1 MRDTFPL
8 TVNEPS
14 TSLTRIGTR
23 HCSKETCN
31 WKGFKYYGN
40 AIFLFTCWVLF
51 SSMYFMFSS
60 AIISG
65 QGHGSDDDE
74 DTVAADEEAEEL
86 LELDADEL
94 LSMPEVVESEAGE
107 LLLGEDELGL
117 ELLGLLL
124 LEEAVDEERV
134 VAEQSKML
142 GTSHSLAC

>member
-1 MRDTFPL
+1 MVVWNF
-8 TVNEPS
+8 
-14 TSLTRIGTR
+14 
-23 HCSKETCN
+23 
-31 WKGFKYYGN
+31 
-40 AIFLFTCWVLF
+40 FTCWVLF
-51 SSMYFMFSS
+51 SSMYFMFRS

-74 DTVAADEEAEEL
+74 DTVAADDEAEEL
-86 LELDADEL
+86 LELDADELLLL

-107 LLLGEDELGL
+107 LLLGDDELGL

>member
-1 MRDTFPL
+1 
-8 TVNEPS
+8 
-14 TSLTRIGTR
+14 
-23 HCSKETCN
+23 
-31 WKGFKYYGN
+31 
-40 AIFLFTCWVLF
+40 
-51 SSMYFMFSS
+51 MFSS

-74 DTVAADEEAEEL
+74 DTVAADDEGEDELL

-94 LSMPEVVESEAGE
+94 LLLSMPEVVESDEGE
-107 LLLGEDELGL
+107 LLLVEDELGL